1 MPSRGNELHEYLK
14 KKSSNKVV
22 KIYGDKIDFI
32 KYEQPQDYNTNKEQ
46 NYFKITITLGSEWH
60 DSREFR
66 ELAQMN
72 FPDILVQVNLTDEEK
87 KFLRSKRKDMIP
99 EKKVLILEC
108 ETTASSLV
116 SSKATPRY
124 HLYKLIKL
132 KHKDDIV
139 LILATF
145 KDINVKT
152 DLFDRVWRFKRP

>member
-1 MPSRGNELHEYLK
+1 MPSRGSVLHEYLK
-14 KKSSNKVV
+14 KKSSSKII
-22 KIYGDKIDFI
+22 KIYGDRIDFI

-46 NYFKITITLGSEWH
+46 NYFKITITLGSDWH

-66 ELAQMN
+66 QLSQMN
-72 FPDILVQVNLTDEEK
+72 FPDILVQVNLTDAEK
-87 KFLRSKRKDMIP
+87 KFLRSGRDDMIP

-108 ETTASSLV
+108 ETTASPLV
-116 SSKATPRY
+116 SSKETPRY

-145 KDINVKT
+145 EDINVKT
-152 DLFDRVWRFKRP
+152 DLFDLTWRFKRP